1 MKREDWEE
9 IEAKKEYLNGY
20 REAKNCERRI
30 LEQIQQLR
38 LNTMMQSLKYSDMP
52 TGSSGDRDLSDYEVK
67 KEELLEEL
75 EADRLEA
82 VRQYQKIYRSVKQMK
97 DDDEREVLTQYY
109 LLMEKWEN
117 IPKKI
122 GVSRATIFRI
132 YESAL
137 KNFVI
142 Q

>member
-20 REAKNCERRI
+20 REAKNRERRI

-82 VRQYQKIYRSVKQMK
+82 VQEYQKIYRDIKRMK
-97 DDDEREVLTQYY
+97 NDDEREVLTQYY
-109 LLMEKWEN
+109 LLMKKWED
-117 IPKKI
+117 IPKEI
-122 GVSRATIFRI
+122 GYSRSRTFDI
-132 YESAL
+132 YDRAL
-137 KNFVI
+137 RNFQI
-142 Q
+142 L